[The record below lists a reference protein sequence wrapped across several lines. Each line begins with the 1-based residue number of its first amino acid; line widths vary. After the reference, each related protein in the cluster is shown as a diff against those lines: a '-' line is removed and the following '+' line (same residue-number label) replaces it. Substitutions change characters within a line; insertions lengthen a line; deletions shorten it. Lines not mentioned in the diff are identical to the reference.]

1 MNERSVVQ
9 LAQDAHAGRLSRRQ
23 VLAAGLQLGLAT
35 PVIAA
40 LMAAAPEASA
50 APGRPSALGRSPG
63 QEGGDTFTII
73 VLGGTEDVDP
83 HSTYSTIGSAIC
95 YGVYDMLIQYKG
107 ESTAEYDPMLA
118 ESWEAN
124 PENTVF
130 TFKIKPNV
138 FSMTA
143 PSVTPRRLRPPSPG
157 SSNSGWVRPTT
168 CSSGSSIRRSD
179 RGRRRHDGALQLG
192 RPQPLFFA
200 AMACTMAPTW
210 SAQRPSRQTKQTTI
224 LGHTSGSWRRRLA
237 LVPSG
242 SSRTHKERIVFE
254 RFEEYHEGWHGKQFD
269 QIVLRPVPE
278 NAIRRQL
285 IEQGDADALTYDLTP
300 EDYDQVGRR
309 SVAGAVLSLDS
320 RRLGDLNAVRSRRHP
335 TAPGFSYA
343 FPYEEVIDRRILGA

>member
-73 VLGGTEDVDP
+73 VIGGTEDIDP

-95 YGVYDMLIQYKG
+95 YGVYDMLIKYKG

-138 FSMTA
+138 LFHDGTACDATAVKASFTRFFDLGLGPSDNVLKRFIDSPDAIEVVDATTVRFTTPGRNRSFSRRWQQLR
-143 PSVTPRRLRPPSPG
+143 SVRRQPDGRRAEQ
-157 SSNSGWVRPTT
+157 NR
-168 CSSGSSIRRSD
+168 RRSLGAQLVSV
-179 RGRRRHDGALQLG
+179 RGGRHGSLPAG
-192 RPQPLFFA
+192 REL
-200 AMACTMAPTW
+200 M
-210 SAQRPSRQTKQTTI
+210 R
-224 LGHTSGSWRRRLA
+224 
-237 LVPSG
+237 
-242 SSRTHKERIVFE
+242 ERIVFE
-254 RFEEYHEGWHGKQFD
+254 RFEEYHGGWEGKHFD
-269 QIVLRPVPE
+269 QISS
-278 NAIRRQL
+278 
-285 IEQGDADALTYDLTP
+285 G
-300 EDYDQVGRR
+300 
-309 SVAGAVLSLDS
+309 SS
-320 RRLGDLNAVRSRRHP
+320 RRTRPGGNSSNRARRMRSP
-335 TAPGFSYA
+335 T
-343 FPYEEVIDRRILGA
+343 I